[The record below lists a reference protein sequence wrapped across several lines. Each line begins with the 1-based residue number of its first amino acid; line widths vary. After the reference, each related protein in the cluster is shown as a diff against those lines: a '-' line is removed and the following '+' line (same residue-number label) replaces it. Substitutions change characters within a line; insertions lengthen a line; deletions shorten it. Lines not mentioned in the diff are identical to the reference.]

1 MNLQENINRVK
12 EMMGVLT
19 ENSEYLTYVFN
30 PKTEE
35 VLGYNL
41 VSHSDKFDEV
51 LYDEKGDNRG
61 YGWGAQKD
69 DKNNSLIFNSKEE
82 AQSFFNEKNEKN
94 LIKSTENKNYPDLS
108 LIASQLRKN
117 KNIDY
122 QNINRGSCFK
132 FAKEISKLGYNN
144 FTFIFSEE
152 EQEVI
157 HIYIKL
163 KNNLYWDANGFHKNN
178 DIIRDYEI
186 GEDNIMYDAD
196 MSELNHYCNIDTY
209 ESLTTIPIS
218 NEDWETIV
226 RIIKSIK

>member
-1 MNLQENINRVK
+1 MNLQENICRIK

-69 DKNNSLIFNSKEE
+69 DENNSLIFNSKEE